1 LLLSRPPTG
10 GSCQSIDVSLV
21 SAPELLPAAVGGRT
35 LHCFSYDPSCVSHSA
50 LDPMYDVLPVMRRR
64 CLLGTAMTLPLV
76 SFLAGCHGHIPAMSP
91 EERRFVEQLKARMRT
106 RCVGRYLID
115 VPEQFILNPV
125 HRFTVGTDE
134 VNVLAR
140 PMSRPAFRAHLETIR
155 KSYEATRLV
164 ATKDKLPFLSRVW
177 PIHEGMVF
185 DRSESAAAA
194 TRARRRIEAH
204 WWSNGVAFHG
214 EIKAFDGT
222 YPELQERRFYREE
235 GSDVPKKLEV
245 LQQVIGRIRGRAED
259 EIPTE
264 PGDCFPHGFFRG
276 GPMRDVDVVANFHL
290 QGTPDVY
297 LFFKQTTSVWE
308 DETMLQRSGS
318 IMKWMVFAGMR
329 TLRKGE
335 RVIHGQPYEEWLVR
349 EPADVTSARV
359 PGHGLRLHG
368 NETSHDP
375 ARPSIELYLYNGHYI
390 PSPPKSLEEQAKT
403 PILKRATLS
412 EAQVVALWDAIT
424 PTLRLRPGAF

>member
-1 LLLSRPPTG
+1 MTMHRRNL
-10 GSCQSIDVSLV
+10 IK
-21 SAPELLPAAVGGRT
+21 
-35 LHCFSYDPSCVSHSA
+35 SA
-50 LDPMYDVLPVMRRR
+50 L
-64 CLLGTAMTLPLV
+64 ALPLFPW
-76 SFLAGCHGHIPAMSP
+76 SSGCSARIEAMSA
-91 EERRFVEQLKARMRT
+91 EEARFVERLTARMRT

-115 VPEQFILNPV
+115 VPEEFVLNPV
-125 HRFTVGTDE
+125 HRFTIGKSEIQVSTQ
-134 VNVLAR
+134 
-140 PMSRPAFRAHLETIR
+140 PMDRAGFRGFLRTLQQR
-155 KSYEATRLV
+155 YEAQRLV
-164 ATKDKLPFLSRVW
+164 ATDEKFPFLSQVW
-177 PIHEGMVF
+177 PTAEGLIF
-185 DRSESAAAA
+185 NISESPATP
-194 TRARRRIEAH
+194 TRARRNLEAR
-204 WWSNGVAFHG
+204 WWDGGVAFCA

-222 YPELQERRFYREE
+222 YPELQDDSFYRRQ
-235 GSDVPKKLEV
+235 GSDVPAKLEE
-245 LQQVIGRIRGRAED
+245 LRSVISRLRGRSED

-403 PILKRATLS
+403 PFLKRATLS